1 MYALFHPDFELQRW
15 HVFVTYLIFLGIIF
29 VILLYANKILP
40 LIETTGGTLV
50 LVGCGISIII
60 CASMAEHNTDA
71 FVWKEWQN
79 FSGYESNGFVFCL
92 GMLNGAFAFGATDV
106 ISHLAEEV
114 PKYVPLA
121 SPFPDLP
128 QLSRPP
134 MLYHDTYD

>member
-1 MYALFHPDFELQRW
+1 M
-15 HVFVTYLIFLGIIF
+15 
-29 VILLYANKILP
+29 
-40 LIETTGGTLV
+40 